1 MELLP
6 AGPLH
11 IIALHLSK
19 SDDKYHRLCDVSE
32 DAANLM
38 LVGNVAFTE
47 LSIAVQE
54 KLEPGV
60 RLVNDSVFERMRIH
74 EGLSEAS
81 KADVLKKACRD
92 RGLMVSGVKAALW
105 RRLMEAEVVARPPR
119 VCILSAKFRSEMR
132 AMRSARMC
140 VSTVKLEYRLT
151 EKDLT
156 TLSCERKRNPMYR
169 SAAPMRLYLIRD
181 VARVALKKHASSSHT
196 RIRVPAISADE
207 RRTSRETLLSK
218 KLGDITLDSRIF
230 SVSESACRARDL
242 YLNSGR
248 GGGAVKV
255 AADIIATNTRLHI
268 LERALEDRGC
278 ELRSDSRLCTGFVEN
293 DDGDPEDI
301 AVSMLEMKF
310 FHNHTEYASILDDL
324 WEDARRE
331 RDGEYDSDIDEY
343 EYDNYHHIDP
353 HELSSSAKS
362 EAMKQ
367 WADTHDLD
375 DVLDI
380 PESLRPSVFHLKAEC
395 IVSDTRK
402 AWRARQPRIPVQ
414 VLNNIETVFYQI
426 HKRTRDAESLASL
439 RSTLE
444 DAESGLSARVDAVS
458 VMWDKIREWP
468 HAIPGATV
476 IFDTEFKILNAT
488 HATYIASAEKFR
500 IEKEEKARL
509 KKEREDKCRIEKEE
523 KARLNKEREDKFQE
537 RKRIQKMHKAR
548 LKKEK
553 VDKCLI
559 DGEEKSSIEK
569 DSCVCPV
576 CKKTCKSRDGV
587 SMHMIDKHQLYY

>member
-1 MELLP
+1 
-6 AGPLH
+6 
-11 IIALHLSK
+11 
-19 SDDKYHRLCDVSE
+19 
-32 DAANLM
+32 
-38 LVGNVAFTE
+38 
-47 LSIAVQE
+47 
-54 KLEPGV
+54 
-60 RLVNDSVFERMRIH
+60 
-74 EGLSEAS
+74 
-81 KADVLKKACRD
+81 
-92 RGLMVSGVKAALW
+92 
-105 RRLMEAEVVARPPR
+105 
-119 VCILSAKFRSEMR
+119 
-132 AMRSARMC
+132 
-140 VSTVKLEYRLT
+140 
-151 EKDLT
+151 
-156 TLSCERKRNPMYR
+156 
-169 SAAPMRLYLIRD
+169 MRLYLIRD
-181 VARVALKKHASSSHT
+181 VARVALEKHASSHT

-218 KLGDITLDSRIF
+218 KLGDMTLDSRIF
-230 SVSESACRARDL
+230 SVSESACWARDL
-242 YLNSGR
+242 YVNSGR

-278 ELRSDSRLCTGFVEN
+278 ELLSDSRLCTGFVDN

-331 RDGEYDSDIDEY
+331 RDEEYDSDRDEYEYEY

-380 PESLRPSVFHLKAEC
+380 PESLRSSVFHLKAEC

-414 VLNNIETVFYQI
+414 VLNNIETE
-426 HKRTRDAESLASL
+426 RTRDAESLASL

-476 IFDTEFKILNAT
+476 IFDNEFKILNAT

-500 IEKEEKARL
+500 IDKEEKAHL
-509 KKEREDKCRIEKEE
+509 KKEREDKFRIEKEE
-523 KARLNKEREDKFQE
+523 KARLNKEREDRF
-537 RKRIQKMHKAR
+537 RIQKVQKAR
-548 LKKEK
+548 LKKEM
-553 VDKCLI
+553 VEKCLI

-569 DSCVCPV
+569 ESCVCPV

-587 SMHMIDKHQLYY
+587 MMHIIDKHSNI

>member
-1 MELLP
+1 
-6 AGPLH
+6 
-11 IIALHLSK
+11 
-19 SDDKYHRLCDVSE
+19 
-32 DAANLM
+32 
-38 LVGNVAFTE
+38 
-47 LSIAVQE
+47 
-54 KLEPGV
+54 
-60 RLVNDSVFERMRIH
+60 
-74 EGLSEAS
+74 
-81 KADVLKKACRD
+81 
-92 RGLMVSGVKAALW
+92 
-105 RRLMEAEVVARPPR
+105 
-119 VCILSAKFRSEMR
+119 
-132 AMRSARMC
+132 
-140 VSTVKLEYRLT
+140 
-151 EKDLT
+151 
-156 TLSCERKRNPMYR
+156 MYR

-181 VARVALKKHASSSHT
+181 VARVALKKHASSHT

-218 KLGDITLDSRIF
+218 KLGDMTLDSRIF

-242 YLNSGR
+242 YVNSGK

-278 ELRSDSRLCTGFVEN
+278 ELRSDSRLCTGFVDN

-380 PESLRPSVFHLKAEC
+380 PESLRSSVFHLKAEC

-468 HAIPGATV
+468 HAIPDPMA
-476 IFDTEFKILNAT
+476 
-488 HATYIASAEKFR
+488 
-500 IEKEEKARL
+500 
-509 KKEREDKCRIEKEE
+509 
-523 KARLNKEREDKFQE
+523 
-537 RKRIQKMHKAR
+537 
-548 LKKEK
+548 
-553 VDKCLI
+553 
-559 DGEEKSSIEK
+559 
-569 DSCVCPV
+569 
-576 CKKTCKSRDGV
+576 
-587 SMHMIDKHQLYY
+587 

>member
-1 MELLP
+1 
-6 AGPLH
+6 
-11 IIALHLSK
+11 
-19 SDDKYHRLCDVSE
+19 
-32 DAANLM
+32 
-38 LVGNVAFTE
+38 
-47 LSIAVQE
+47 
-54 KLEPGV
+54 
-60 RLVNDSVFERMRIH
+60 
-74 EGLSEAS
+74 
-81 KADVLKKACRD
+81 
-92 RGLMVSGVKAALW
+92 
-105 RRLMEAEVVARPPR
+105 
-119 VCILSAKFRSEMR
+119 
-132 AMRSARMC
+132 
-140 VSTVKLEYRLT
+140 
-151 EKDLT
+151 
-156 TLSCERKRNPMYR
+156 MYR

-181 VARVALKKHASSSHT
+181 VAGVALKKHASSSHT

-218 KLGDITLDSRIF
+218 KLGDMTLDSRIF

-242 YLNSGR
+242 YVNSGR

-278 ELRSDSRLCTGFVEN
+278 ELRSDSRLCT
-293 DDGDPEDI
+293 
-301 AVSMLEMKF
+301 
-310 FHNHTEYASILDDL
+310 DDL

-331 RDGEYDSDIDEY
+331 RDYIDEY

-380 PESLRPSVFHLKAEC
+380 PESLRSSVFHLKAEC

-468 HAIPGATV
+468 HAIPGGP
-476 IFDTEFKILNAT
+476 EFRSWASYGDSWILCAAAREG
-488 HATYIASAEKFR
+488 HA
-500 IEKEEKARL
+500 
-509 KKEREDKCRIEKEE
+509 D
-523 KARLNKEREDKFQE
+523 
-537 RKRIQKMHKAR
+537 
-548 LKKEK
+548 
-553 VDKCLI
+553 
-559 DGEEKSSIEK
+559 
-569 DSCVCPV
+569 V
-576 CKKTCKSRDGV
+576 CKLLMAAPGFPARGNAANSRALWVAAAAGHTDVCRLLMDPVVAGGHEFRARANAVDSRAFCEAAKAGHADVCRLQMDPVVAGDEFRARANAVNSMALCEVAKTGYVEVCKVLMDLVMVEAGRP
-587 SMHMIDKHQLYY
+587 

>member
-1 MELLP
+1 
-6 AGPLH
+6 
-11 IIALHLSK
+11 
-19 SDDKYHRLCDVSE
+19 
-32 DAANLM
+32 
-38 LVGNVAFTE
+38 
-47 LSIAVQE
+47 
-54 KLEPGV
+54 
-60 RLVNDSVFERMRIH
+60 
-74 EGLSEAS
+74 
-81 KADVLKKACRD
+81 
-92 RGLMVSGVKAALW
+92 
-105 RRLMEAEVVARPPR
+105 
-119 VCILSAKFRSEMR
+119 
-132 AMRSARMC
+132 
-140 VSTVKLEYRLT
+140 
-151 EKDLT
+151 
-156 TLSCERKRNPMYR
+156 MYR

-196 RIRVPAISADE
+196 RIPVPAISADE

-218 KLGDITLDSRIF
+218 KLGDMTLDSRIF

-242 YLNSGR
+242 YVNSGR

-278 ELRSDSRLCTGFVEN
+278 ELRSDSRLCTGFVDN

-324 WEDARRE
+324 C
-331 RDGEYDSDIDEY
+331 
-343 EYDNYHHIDP
+343 
-353 HELSSSAKS
+353 SSAKS

-380 PESLRPSVFHLKAEC
+380 PESLRSSVFHLKAEC

-402 AWRARQPRIPVQ
+402 AWRAPQPRIPVQ

-426 HKRTRDAESLASL
+426 HKRTRNAESLASL

-468 HAIPGATV
+468 HAIPGGP
-476 IFDTEFKILNAT
+476 EFRSWASYGDSWVLCAAAREG
-488 HATYIASAEKFR
+488 HA
-500 IEKEEKARL
+500 
-509 KKEREDKCRIEKEE
+509 D
-523 KARLNKEREDKFQE
+523 
-537 RKRIQKMHKAR
+537 
-548 LKKEK
+548 
-553 VDKCLI
+553 
-559 DGEEKSSIEK
+559 
-569 DSCVCPV
+569 V
-576 CKKTCKSRDGV
+576 CKLLMAAPGFPARANAANSRALWVAAAAGHTDVCRLLMDPVVAGGHEFRARANAVDSRAFCEAAKAGHADVCRLLMDPVVAGDEFRARANAVNSMALCEVAKTGYVEVCKVLMDLVMVEAGRP
-587 SMHMIDKHQLYY
+587 

>member
-1 MELLP
+1 
-6 AGPLH
+6 
-11 IIALHLSK
+11 
-19 SDDKYHRLCDVSE
+19 
-32 DAANLM
+32 M
-38 LVGNVAFTE
+38 LVGNVGFTE
-47 LSIAVQE
+47 LGIAVQE
-54 KLEPGV
+54 KLEPDGN
-60 RLVNDSVFERMRIH
+60 LVKDEELERMRIH
-74 EGLSEAS
+74 EGLLEAS

-119 VCILSAKFRSEMR
+119 GCILSAKFRSEMR
-132 AMRSARMC
+132 AMRCAHMC
-140 VSTVKLEYRLT
+140 VSKAKLEYRLT
-151 EKDLT
+151 ERDLK
-156 TLSCERKRNPMYR
+156 TLSCELKRNPMYR

-181 VARVALKKHASSSHT
+181 VARVALEKHASSHT
-196 RIRVPAISADE
+196 RIRVPVISADE

-218 KLGDITLDSRIF
+218 KLGDMTLDSRIF

-242 YLNSGR
+242 YVNSGR

-255 AADIIATNTRLHI
+255 AADIIARNTRLHI
-268 LERALEDRGC
+268 LERALEARGC
-278 ELRSDSRLCTGFVEN
+278 ELRSDSRLRTGFVDN
-293 DDGDPEDI
+293 GNGDPEDI
-301 AVSMLEMKF
+301 AVTMLETKF

-331 RDGEYDSDIDEY
+331 RDEEYDSNSDSDSDEY

-375 DVLDI
+375 DVPDI
-380 PESLRPSVFHLKAEC
+380 PESLRSSVFHLNAEC

-426 HKRTRDAESLASL
+426 LKRTRDAESLASL

-458 VMWDKIREWP
+458 VMWDKICEWP

-500 IEKEEKARL
+500 IDKEEKARL
-509 KKEREDKCRIEKEE
+509 KKEREDKFRIDKEE
-523 KARLNKEREDKFQE
+523 KARLMKEREDKF
-537 RKRIQKMHKAR
+537 RIEKEQKAR
-548 LKKEK
+548 LKKEM

-559 DGEEKSSIEK
+559 DKE
-569 DSCVCPV
+569 SCACPI
-576 CKKTCKSRDGV
+576 CQKTCRSPDGV
-587 SMHMIDKHQLYY
+587 RMHSNDKHINI

>member
-1 MELLP
+1 
-6 AGPLH
+6 
-11 IIALHLSK
+11 
-19 SDDKYHRLCDVSE
+19 
-32 DAANLM
+32 
-38 LVGNVAFTE
+38 
-47 LSIAVQE
+47 
-54 KLEPGV
+54 
-60 RLVNDSVFERMRIH
+60 
-74 EGLSEAS
+74 
-81 KADVLKKACRD
+81 
-92 RGLMVSGVKAALW
+92 
-105 RRLMEAEVVARPPR
+105 
-119 VCILSAKFRSEMR
+119 
-132 AMRSARMC
+132 
-140 VSTVKLEYRLT
+140 
-151 EKDLT
+151 
-156 TLSCERKRNPMYR
+156 MYR

-218 KLGDITLDSRIF
+218 KLGDNVMTLVTMSCHDVGF
-230 SVSESACRARDL
+230 Q
-242 YLNSGR
+242 
-248 GGGAVKV
+248 
-255 AADIIATNTRLHI
+255 DI
-268 LERALEDRGC
+268 
-278 ELRSDSRLCTGFVEN
+278 LRFGIRMQGQRFVRFVEN

-468 HAIPGATV
+468 HAIP
-476 IFDTEFKILNAT
+476 E
-488 HATYIASAEKFR
+488 
-500 IEKEEKARL
+500 
-509 KKEREDKCRIEKEE
+509 
-523 KARLNKEREDKFQE
+523 
-537 RKRIQKMHKAR
+537 
-548 LKKEK
+548 
-553 VDKCLI
+553 
-559 DGEEKSSIEK
+559 
-569 DSCVCPV
+569 
-576 CKKTCKSRDGV
+576 
-587 SMHMIDKHQLYY
+587 

>member
-1 MELLP
+1 
-6 AGPLH
+6 
-11 IIALHLSK
+11 
-19 SDDKYHRLCDVSE
+19 
-32 DAANLM
+32 
-38 LVGNVAFTE
+38 
-47 LSIAVQE
+47 
-54 KLEPGV
+54 
-60 RLVNDSVFERMRIH
+60 
-74 EGLSEAS
+74 
-81 KADVLKKACRD
+81 
-92 RGLMVSGVKAALW
+92 
-105 RRLMEAEVVARPPR
+105 
-119 VCILSAKFRSEMR
+119 
-132 AMRSARMC
+132 
-140 VSTVKLEYRLT
+140 
-151 EKDLT
+151 
-156 TLSCERKRNPMYR
+156 MYR

-196 RIRVPAISADE
+196 RIRVPAISSDE
-207 RRTSRETLLSK
+207 RRTSRETLLSQ
-218 KLGDITLDSRIF
+218 KLGDMTLDSRIF

-242 YLNSGR
+242 YVNSGR

-293 DDGDPEDI
+293 DDGDPEVI
-301 AVSMLEMKF
+301 AVSILEMKF
-310 FHNHTEYASILDDL
+310 FHNQTEYASILDDL

-331 RDGEYDSDIDEY
+331 RDYIDEY

-375 DVLDI
+375 NVLDI

-426 HKRTRDAESLASL
+426 YKRTRDAESLASL
-439 RSTLE
+439 RSTLK

-468 HAIPGATV
+468 HAIPG
-476 IFDTEFKILNAT
+476 I
-488 HATYIASAEKFR
+488 
-500 IEKEEKARL
+500 
-509 KKEREDKCRIEKEE
+509 
-523 KARLNKEREDKFQE
+523 
-537 RKRIQKMHKAR
+537 
-548 LKKEK
+548 
-553 VDKCLI
+553 
-559 DGEEKSSIEK
+559 
-569 DSCVCPV
+569 
-576 CKKTCKSRDGV
+576 
-587 SMHMIDKHQLYY
+587 

>member
-1 MELLP
+1 
-6 AGPLH
+6 
-11 IIALHLSK
+11 
-19 SDDKYHRLCDVSE
+19 
-32 DAANLM
+32 M

-60 RLVNDSVFERMRIH
+60 RLVNDAVFERMRIH

-156 TLSCERKRNPMYR
+156 TLSCERKRNPMYQ

-196 RIRVPAISADE
+196 HIRVPAISADE

-218 KLGDITLDSRIF
+218 KLGDMTLDSRIF
-230 SVSESACRARDL
+230 SVSESACGARDL
-242 YLNSGR
+242 YVNSGR

-255 AADIIATNTRLHI
+255 AADIIATSTRLHI

-293 DDGDPEDI
+293 NDGDPEDI
-301 AVSMLEMKF
+301 AVSILEMKF

-331 RDGEYDSDIDEY
+331 RDYIDEY

-367 WADTHDLD
+367 WGDTHDLD

-402 AWRARQPRIPVQ
+402 AWCARQPRIPVQ
-414 VLNNIETVFYQI
+414 VLNNIETVFYHI

-444 DAESGLSARVDAVS
+444 DA
-458 VMWDKIREWP
+458 
-468 HAIPGATV
+468 
-476 IFDTEFKILNAT
+476 
-488 HATYIASAEKFR
+488 
-500 IEKEEKARL
+500 
-509 KKEREDKCRIEKEE
+509 
-523 KARLNKEREDKFQE
+523 
-537 RKRIQKMHKAR
+537 
-548 LKKEK
+548 
-553 VDKCLI
+553 
-559 DGEEKSSIEK
+559 
-569 DSCVCPV
+569 
-576 CKKTCKSRDGV
+576 
-587 SMHMIDKHQLYY
+587 

>member
-1 MELLP
+1 
-6 AGPLH
+6 
-11 IIALHLSK
+11 
-19 SDDKYHRLCDVSE
+19 
-32 DAANLM
+32 
-38 LVGNVAFTE
+38 
-47 LSIAVQE
+47 
-54 KLEPGV
+54 
-60 RLVNDSVFERMRIH
+60 
-74 EGLSEAS
+74 
-81 KADVLKKACRD
+81 
-92 RGLMVSGVKAALW
+92 
-105 RRLMEAEVVARPPR
+105 
-119 VCILSAKFRSEMR
+119 
-132 AMRSARMC
+132 
-140 VSTVKLEYRLT
+140 
-151 EKDLT
+151 
-156 TLSCERKRNPMYR
+156 MYW

-218 KLGDITLDSRIF
+218 KLGDMTLDSRIF
-230 SVSESACRARDL
+230 SVSGSACRARDL
-242 YLNSGR
+242 YVNSGR
-248 GGGAVKV
+248 GGGAMKV

-278 ELRSDSRLCTGFVEN
+278 ELRSDSRLCTGFVDN

-331 RDGEYDSDIDEY
+331 RDGEYDSDSDIDEY

-380 PESLRPSVFHLKAEC
+380 PESLRSSVFHLKAEC

-402 AWRARQPRIPVQ
+402 AWHARQPRIPVQ

-444 DAESGLSARVDAVS
+444 DAESGLSAHVDAVS

-468 HAIPGATV
+468 HAIP
-476 IFDTEFKILNAT
+476 
-488 HATYIASAEKFR
+488 AS
-500 IEKEEKARL
+500 
-509 KKEREDKCRIEKEE
+509 
-523 KARLNKEREDKFQE
+523 
-537 RKRIQKMHKAR
+537 
-548 LKKEK
+548 
-553 VDKCLI
+553 
-559 DGEEKSSIEK
+559 G
-569 DSCVCPV
+569 
-576 CKKTCKSRDGV
+576 
-587 SMHMIDKHQLYY
+587 